1 VSDMQTPQEGV
12 GMGAQQPAADPGPAY
27 SVPAG
32 GAINPLQKQAFDPR
46 RKSPILA
53 ALISFW
59 PGVGHLYIGYYM
71 RGVVFAAA
79 FIVTMAIAVS
89 FEEPIGP
96 FLAMGA
102 MFIWIANVIDAG
114 RMAALYNHAATGA
127 EVVQLPE
134 DFKMPQMGGS
144 IIGGAAM
151 LVFGAIALS
160 NTRFGYSLD
169 WIEDWWPVFPLA
181 LGAYL
186 LARGIMDVMAAKES
200 GDEIDSSFGEALD

>member
-1 VSDMQTPQEGV
+1 VSDTQAPQEGV
-12 GMGAQQPAADPGPAY
+12 DMGVQQPAAGPEPGYSPPAAAA
-27 SVPAG
+27 V
-32 GAINPLQKQAFDPR
+32 NPLERQAFDPR

-71 RGVVFAAA
+71 RGVVFAAS
-79 FIVTMAIAVS
+79 FLVTMATAIAL
-89 FEEPIGP
+89 EEPAGP

-127 EVVQLPE
+127 EVVALPE
-134 DFKMPQMGGS
+134 DFKMPKMGGS
-144 IIGGAAM
+144 IVGGAIM

-186 LARGIMDVMAAKES
+186 LVRGVMDMLAAKES
-200 GDEIDSSFGEALD
+200 GNNIDNSFGEAIE